1 MSDVRQHLLTINR
14 PETQRPPF
22 GNGDDVSATA
32 PRDGTSAGPE
42 IGVGYRALT
51 AESVLEF
58 AAPFLDGVATSAVEI
73 SDGNL
78 NVVFRVFGAS
88 GSVIVKQ
95 ALPYLRVAGESW
107 PLTRHRARIE
117 ADAIAIH
124 DKLLP
129 NVMPQLVHFDDA
141 MSVLVLEDL
150 SGHVTWR
157 EALIAGQAA
166 DGAAETTGE
175 YSAAIILGTSDLLL
189 PSRQRR
195 SLRRGFVY
203 SELCLVTE
211 DLIFTAPYGEA
222 ESNRY
227 DEAIAPLVQQLHRDR
242 ALRSAAA
249 ELRFAFKTRDEA
261 LIHGDLHSGSVMVAP
276 GDHRVI
282 DLEFAFFGP
291 FGFDPG
297 ILLANLALSRLA
309 HEAQG
314 NHAYARTVD
323 GYAAAY
329 WASLSE
335 HTRRLWDPSEP
346 WYHQFLQHVLGDAA
360 RFMGMEMIRRIVGL
374 AHAKDIDVL
383 PDGARLQAQTR
394 ALAGGRALMV
404 GPPTHSFD
412 DIWFRAVGEDNLA

>member
-1 MSDVRQHLLTINR
+1 M
-14 PETQRPPF
+14 
-22 GNGDDVSATA
+22 SATA
-32 PRDGTSAGPE
+32 PRDGTSAGRDRAAA
-42 IGVGYRALT
+42 YRALT
-51 AESVLEF
+51 TDTVLDF
-58 AAPFLDGVATSAVEI
+58 AAPFLDGAPTRAVEI

-78 NVVFRVFGAS
+78 NVVFRVFGPS

-124 DKLLP
+124 DKLMP
-129 NVMPQLVHFDDA
+129 NVMPELIHFDDA

-150 SGHVTWR
+150 SGHLTWR
-157 EALIAGQAA
+157 EALIAGRPA
-166 DGAAETTGE
+166 DGAAETVGE
-175 YSAAIILGTSDLLL
+175 YTASVILGTSDLLL
-189 PSRQRR
+189 PSRERR

-211 DLIFTAPYGEA
+211 DLIFTAPYQDA

-227 DEAIAPLVQQLHRDR
+227 DEAIAPLVEQLHRDR
-242 ALRSAAA
+242 TLRAAAA

-261 LIHGDLHSGSVMVAP
+261 LIHGDLHSGSVMIAP
-276 GDHRVI
+276 DDHRVI

-314 NHAYARTVD
+314 NHDYCRTID

-329 WASLSE
+329 WAALSE

-346 WYHQFLQHVLGDAA
+346 WYHRFLQHVLGDAA
-360 RFMGMEMIRRIVGL
+360 RFAGMEMIRRIVGL
-374 AHAKDIDVL
+374 AHAKDIEVL
-383 PDGARLQAQTR
+383 PDGPRLVAQTR
-394 ALAGGRALMV
+394 ALAGGRSLMV
-404 GPPTHSFD
+404 GPPAHTFD